1 MIKKKILIKG
11 GKVHDVGYRLF
22 LMNLADDLGIENFD
36 AKNVHEDKRQCV
48 AVLVGSS
55 ESNVE
60 KFFNLASEKE
70 NFPEHAEVDSVKIGD
85 YGGWIKSMESFRSGF
100 NSQQLSK
107 IAGAGIGM
115 VNIQEKIMNIQEQM
129 AGTQE
134 RMLNKLDDIKS
145 DTSKIPDIAANT
157 AKIPD
162 IESNTAKI
170 PDIEANT
177 EEIKTNTSKI
187 PDIESNTAEMK
198 ETLSFGM
205 GEIVTM
211 KREQTVMKKDIARIK
226 KVLHL
231 V

>member
-11 GKVHDVGYRLF
+11 GKVHDVGCRLF
-22 LMNLADDLGIENFD
+22 LMNLAGKLRIENFD
-36 AKNVHEDKRQCV
+36 ADNVYEDGKQCV
-48 AVLVGSS
+48 KVLVGSS

-60 KFFNLASEKE
+60 KFFNIASEKE
-70 NFPEHAEVDSVKIGD
+70 NFPKHAKVDSVKIED
-85 YGGWIKSMESFRSGF
+85 YDGWINSLESFRSGF

-115 VNIQEKIMNIQEQM
+115 VALQEKILNVQEQM

-134 RMLNKLDDIKS
+134 RMLDKLDGIKS

-157 AKIPD
+157 
-162 IESNTAKI
+162 
-170 PDIEANT
+170 
-177 EEIKTNTSKI
+177 EEIKANTSKI
-187 PDIESNTAEMK
+187 PDMESNTAEMK
-198 ETLSFGM
+198 ETLSFGV

-211 KREQTVMKKDIARIK
+211 KREQGIMKKDIARIK
-226 KVLHL
+226 KVLHM